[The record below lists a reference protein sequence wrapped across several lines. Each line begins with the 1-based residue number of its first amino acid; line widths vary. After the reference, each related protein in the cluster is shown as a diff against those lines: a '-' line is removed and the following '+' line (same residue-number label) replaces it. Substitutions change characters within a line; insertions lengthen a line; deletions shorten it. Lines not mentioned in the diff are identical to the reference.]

1 MILTR
6 QTCGQRSSMAAG
18 SKHQALAL
26 ASYVSQRIWWMFPV
40 PKCRREWNLGLCS
53 FSILA
58 KSLEC
63 SCAVKTHDKFGG
75 WRNAFCNRKS
85 PPSSRILFA
94 NLKVSHKP
102 GDVTFLY
109 ILTLGTF
116 TKLHGKMKSLLM
128 CLLPTAM
135 LERWPHVCQV
145 KITFH
150 NKHDS
155 NLKFSITWWQLFAS
169 AEDVHRRIADRSL
182 HFDIKNICQIY
193 TGK

>member
-26 ASYVSQRIWWMFPV
+26 ASYVSERIWCMFPV

-63 SCAVKTHDKFGG
+63 SCAVKAHDKFGG

-116 TKLHGKMKSLLM
+116 TKIAWKNEKL
-128 CLLPTAM
+128 AY
-135 LERWPHVCQV
+135 V
-145 KITFH
+145 
-150 NKHDS
+150 
-155 NLKFSITWWQLFAS
+155 FAS
-169 AEDVHRRIADRSL
+169 YSYARALAACLPSKDHVSQQTWFELGILYYVVAAFCKCWRCAQTYSWS
-182 HFDIKNICQIY
+182 FSTFWY
-193 TGK
+193 